1 MDELLPTDPA
11 KLGGWT
17 LQGRL
22 GSGGMGV
29 VYMGNQKGK
38 TAAIKVIHASSLEN
52 PRVKSR
58 FKQEVRS
65 LELLDNPYVAPLI
78 EANLEVKNPWY
89 AVEYISAMSLND
101 VVKTAGSFTGKHWWH
116 LAQHLLLALNA
127 IHQVNVIH
135 RDLKPANV
143 MISNGIPKLIDFGLA
158 KPITEG
164 GERTHSTFTG
174 QWMGTPQFM
183 SPEQW
188 ENTKDVD
195 GKTDIWALG
204 ITLISAAGGQA
215 WGSRNSNDIQALL
228 HLKRSPDSSA
238 LNIAQKEL
246 VSKMLIHDSSKR
258 WSATQ
263 LLKNFDT
270 FYNHLDSPAAAQVKV
285 EAKPIIAPRRNNQAR
300 ANNIRVQGNR
310 VVVEGSP
317 MYNREDAKIRVEG
330 NRVVVG
336 EDAKPPAPK
345 VAKNPY
351 VTSDGVPIFIGMRV
365 KYIKTDELGRV
376 TKLDKNDTG
385 YVYVQLDGQNESKV
399 KSTNQL
405 VSAAGIRKE
414 KSNNFEPSFIRRNW
428 KDLLFFWLLTPPI
441 WLIFKYFND
450 EDFRAKYFATNTTQ
464 GLKYWKIGFLVT
476 HIFTFGVLG
485 PVVSV
490 PLAIKQKKLL
500 VSVFAVINT
509 IGVWVFL
516 IGISNT
522 PDGGTLPAFPTIMF
536 IVNYLGGF
544 FLPLVLRIG
553 PKSPPSP

>member
-1 MDELLPTDPA
+1 MDPLLPTDPK

-22 GSGGMGV
+22 GEGGMGV

-38 TAAIKVIHASSLEN
+38 TAAIKIIHGTSLEN

-65 LELLDNPYVAPLI
+65 LELLNNPYVAPLL
-78 EANLEVKNPWY
+78 ESNLEVKNPWY
-89 AVEYISAMSLND
+89 AVEYISDMSLND
-101 VVKTAGSFTGKHWWH
+101 VVKTAGSFTGKNWWH
-116 LAQHLLLALNA
+116 LAQHLLLALSA

-143 MISNGIPKLIDFGLA
+143 MISKGIPKLIDFGLA

-188 ENTKDVD
+188 ENTKEVD
-195 GKTDIWALG
+195 GKTDIWAVG

-238 LNIAQKEL
+238 LNPAQKEL

-270 FYNHLDSPAAAQVKV
+270 FYNYQDSPAAAQVKV
-285 EAKPIIAPRRNNQAR
+285 AARPIIAPAKNNQVLP
-300 ANNIRVQGNR
+300 NNI
-310 VVVEGSP
+310 
-317 MYNREDAKIRVEG
+317 KVEG

-336 EDAKPPAPK
+336 EDVKPAAPK

-365 KYIKTDELGRV
+365 KYIKTEELGRV

-385 YVYVQLDGQNESKV
+385 YVFVQLDGENESKV

-405 VSAAGIRKE
+405 VSAAGIK
-414 KSNNFEPSFIRRNW
+414 KKYNGSQSSFVQRYW
-428 KDLLFFWLLTPPI
+428 KDALLF
-441 WLIFKYFND
+441 WLITPIGWLIYKYFTD
-450 EDFRAKYFATNTTQ
+450 KDFKAKISSPDTPKAI
-464 GLKYWKIGFLVT
+464 KYWKIGFLLT
-476 HIFTFGVLG
+476 HTFTLGLLG
-485 PVVSV
+485 PVLCV
-490 PLAIKQKKLL
+490 PLAIKLKRPLL
-500 VSVFAVINT
+500 FIFMVLNLSAVWI
-509 IGVWVFL
+509 FL

-522 PDGGTLPAFPTIMF
+522 PDGGTLPTTPTVAFF
-536 IVNYLGGF
+536 LNYLLGF
-544 FLPLVLRIG
+544 FFPLFVRTG
-553 PKSPPSP
+553 KKSSASDQA

>member
-1 MDELLPTDPA
+1 
-11 KLGGWT
+11 
-17 LQGRL
+17 
-22 GSGGMGV
+22 
-29 VYMGNQKGK
+29 
-38 TAAIKVIHASSLEN
+38 
-52 PRVKSR
+52 
-58 FKQEVRS
+58 VRS
-65 LELLDNPYVAPLI
+65 LELLNNPYVAPLL
-78 EANLEVKNPWY
+78 ESNLEVKNPWY
-89 AVEYISAMSLND
+89 AVEYISDMSLND
-101 VVKTAGSFTGKHWWH
+101 VVKTAGSFTGKNWWH
-116 LAQHLLLALNA
+116 LAQHLLLALSA

-143 MISNGIPKLIDFGLA
+143 MISKGIPKLIDFGLA

-188 ENTKDVD
+188 ENTKEVD
-195 GKTDIWALG
+195 GKTDIWAVG

-238 LNIAQKEL
+238 LNPAQKEL

-270 FYNHLDSPAAAQVKV
+270 FYNYQDSPAAAQVKV
-285 EAKPIIAPRRNNQAR
+285 AARPIIAPAKNNQALP
-300 ANNIRVQGNR
+300 NNI
-310 VVVEGSP
+310 
-317 MYNREDAKIRVEG
+317 KVEG

-336 EDAKPPAPK
+336 EDVKPPAPK

-365 KYIKTDELGRV
+365 KYIKTEELGRV

-385 YVYVQLDGQNESKV
+385 YVFVQLDGENESKV

-405 VSAAGIRKE
+405 ESAAGVKKKRIRPE
-414 KSNNFEPSFIRRNW
+414 QSFIQRNW
-428 KDLLFFWLLTPPI
+428 RDLLFFWILTPPI

-450 EDFRAKYFATNTTQ
+450 EDFKVKYFSVATPRS
-464 GLKYWKIGFLVT
+464 LKFWKIGFVAT
-476 HIFTFGVLG
+476 HAFTAGLLG
-485 PVVSV
+485 PFVGV
-490 PLAIKQKKLL
+490 PLAIKLKRLPVTL
-500 VSVFAVINT
+500 FMATNFIA
-509 IGVWVFL
+509 VWVFL
-516 IGISNT
+516 IGIGNT
-522 PDGGTLPAFPTIMF
+522 PDGGTVPTISAIAF
-536 IVNYLGGF
+536 LINYCLGF
-544 FLPLVLRIG
+544 FLPFVLRFG
-553 PKSPPSP
+553 TSSATPTAS

>member
-1 MDELLPTDPA
+1 MDDLLPTDPA

-78 EANLEVKNPWY
+78 ESNLEVKNPWY

-204 ITLISAAGGQA
+204 ITLIAAAGGQA

-228 HLKRSPDSSA
+228 HLKRTPDSSA
-238 LNIAQKEL
+238 LNPGQKEL
-246 VSKMLIHDSSKR
+246 VSKMLIHDYAKR

-263 LLKNFDT
+263 LLKNFDS
-270 FYNHLDSPAAAQVKV
+270 FYNYLDSPAAAQVKV
-285 EAKPIIAPRRNNQAR
+285 EARPIIAPAKNKQVLPD
-300 ANNIRVQGNR
+300 NIKVQ
-310 VVVEGSP
+310 
-317 MYNREDAKIRVEG
+317 G

-336 EDAKPPAPK
+336 EDVKPAAPK

-365 KYIKTDELGRV
+365 KYLKTDELGRV

-385 YVYVQLDGQNESKV
+385 YVFVQLDGESESKV

-414 KSNNFEPSFIRRNW
+414 KHNHLEPSFIRRNW

-450 EDFRAKYFATNTTQ
+450 QDFKAKYFATNTTQ
-464 GLKYWKIGFLVT
+464 GLKYWKIGFLLT
-476 HIFTFGVLG
+476 HTFTLGLLG

-490 PLAIKQKKLL
+490 PLAIKLKKWLT
-500 VSVFAVINT
+500 SVFAAINM

-522 PDGGTLPAFPTIMF
+522 PDGGTLPTFPTIMF
-536 IVNYLGGF
+536 IMNYLGGF
-544 FLPLVLRIG
+544 FLPLVLRVA
-553 PKSPPSP
+553 PKSSPTT

>member
-1 MDELLPTDPA
+1 MDPLLPTDPK

-17 LQGRL
+17 LMGRL
-22 GSGGMGV
+22 GEGGQGV
-29 VYMGNQKGK
+29 VYMGNQKG
-38 TAAIKVIHASSLEN
+38 TAAAVKIIHSHAIEN

-58 FKQEVRS
+58 LKQEVKS
-65 LELLDNPYVAPLI
+65 LEMLDTPYVAKLL
-78 EANLEVKNPWY
+78 EHNLDVKNPWY
-89 AVEYISAMSLND
+89 AVEYISDMSLND
-101 VVKTAGSFTGKHWWH
+101 VVKTAGRFTGKNWWH
-116 LAQHLLLALNA
+116 LANHLLMALAS
-127 IHQVNVIH
+127 IHHVNVIH

-143 MISNGIPKLIDFGLA
+143 MISKGMPRLIDFGLA
-158 KPITEG
+158 KPISEG

-188 ENTKDVD
+188 ENTKEVD

-204 ITLISAAGGQA
+204 ITLINAAGGKP
-215 WGSRNSNDIQALL
+215 WGDRNSNDIQALL
-228 HLKRSPDSSA
+228 HLKRAPDNSV
-238 LNIAQKEL
+238 LDPAQNRL
-246 VSKMLIHDSSKR
+246 VSSMLIHEADKR
-258 WSATQ
+258 WSAGQ
-263 LLKNFDT
+263 ILREFDT
-270 FYNHLDSPAAAQVKV
+270 FYNFKDSPAAEVKV
-285 EAKPIIAPRRNNQAR
+285 AARPIIAPAKNNQALP
-300 ANNIRVQGNR
+300 NNI
-310 VVVEGSP
+310 
-317 MYNREDAKIRVEG
+317 KVEG

-336 EDAKPPAPK
+336 GDVKPAAPK

-365 KYIKTDELGRV
+365 KYLKTDELGRV

-385 YVYVQLDGQNESKV
+385 YVFVQLDGESESKV

-414 KSNNFEPSFIRRNW
+414 KRNDFEPSFIRRNW

-441 WLIFKYFND
+441 WLMFKYFND

-464 GLKYWKIGFLVT
+464 GLKYWKIGFLLIHT
-476 HIFTFGVLG
+476 FTLGLLG

-490 PLAIKQKKLL
+490 PLAIKQKKWLT
-500 VSVFAVINT
+500 SVFAAINM

-522 PDGGTLPAFPTIMF
+522 PDGGTLPTFPTIMF

-544 FLPLVLRIG
+544 FLPLVLRVV
-553 PKSPPSP
+553 PKSSPTT